1 MKTRAELGPNSVPYL
16 PHHIKL
22 QWDKRRRCWVLQA
35 PERVIFPDEIAAEVL
50 QRLDGAATLAQIVA
64 ALADEY
70 QAPPAEIAA
79 DVTELLQDLAD
90 KGFVKA

>member
-1 MKTRAELGPNSVPYL
+1 MKTRAELGPNSVPSL
-16 PHHIKL
+16 PRHIKL
-22 QWDKRRRCWVLQA
+22 QWNKRRRCWVLQA
-35 PERVIFPDEIAAEVL
+35 PERVIFPDEIAADVL
-50 QRLDGAATLAQIVA
+50 QRLDGAVTLAQIVA

>member
-1 MKTRAELGPNSVPYL
+1 MKTRAELGPDSVPSL
-16 PHHIKL
+16 PRHIQL
-22 QWDKRRRCWVLQA
+22 QWDKRRQCWVLQA

-50 QRLDGAATLAQIVA
+50 RRLDGAATLAQIVA

>member
-1 MKTRAELGPNSVPYL
+1 MKTRAELGPNSVPSL
-16 PHHIKL
+16 PRHIKL

-90 KGFVKA
+90 KGIVKA